1 MNEKELLKLK
11 EEIDEAEDELK
22 DLKVKQKYLLEE
34 LKNNWGL
41 NSIEEAKELLNEL
54 NNDIKTMNKKIEKGI
69 KDVQEKYEFE

>member
-22 DLKVKQKYLLEE
+22 DLRAKQKYLLEE
-34 LKNNWGL
+34 LKNNWDL
-41 NSIEEAKELLNEL
+41 NSIEEAKELLDEL
-54 NNDIKTMNKKIEKGI
+54 TNDIKTMNKKIEKGI